1 MIQEVA
7 RQRNIHHLM
16 PPKSEI
22 DSEMSSVVR
31 YQKYC
36 VSDDIS
42 HSGTRVRA
50 PEAAVP
56 LVPPSAATTVSSNVG
71 Q

>member
-1 MIQEVA
+1 MIQDAA
-7 RQRNIHHLM
+7 RQRNIHHLI
-16 PPKSEI
+16 PPQSEI

-42 HSGTRVRA
+42 HSGTRLMTV
-50 PEAAVP
+50 AVP
-56 LVPPSAATTVSSNVG
+56 LPCDTTTVSSTVG

>member
-1 MIQEVA
+1 MIQDAA
-7 RQRNIHHLM
+7 RQRNIHHLI
-16 PPKSEI
+16 PPHSEI
-22 DSEMSSVVR
+22 EPEMSSVVR

-42 HSGTRVRA
+42 HSGTRFMT
-50 PEAAVP
+50 AAVVP
-56 LVPPSAATTVSSNVG
+56 LLPSATTTVSSTVG

>member
-1 MIQEVA
+1 MIQEA
-7 RQRNIHHLM
+7 KRQRNIHHFM
-16 PPKSEI
+16 PPQSEI

-42 HSGTRVRA
+42 HSGTRFI
-50 PEAAVP
+50 AAAEP
-56 LVPPSAATTVSSNVG
+56 LLPSAMTTVSSTVG